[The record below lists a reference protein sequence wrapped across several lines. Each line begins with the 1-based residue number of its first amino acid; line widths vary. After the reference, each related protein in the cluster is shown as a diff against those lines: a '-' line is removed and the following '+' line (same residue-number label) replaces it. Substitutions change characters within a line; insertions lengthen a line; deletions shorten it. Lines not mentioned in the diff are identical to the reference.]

1 MKKVNKTNLILEY
14 LKEGNTLT
22 PLEANI
28 KFGTGRLGS
37 IIFGLR
43 KKYEI
48 ETEIIKVKDMWGND
62 CPVTRYS
69 YKGVLNEN

>member
-1 MKKVNKTNLILEY
+1 MKKVNKTRLILEY

-22 PLEANI
+22 QLEATE
-28 KFGTGRLGS
+28 KFGTTRLGS

-48 ETEIIKVKDMWGND
+48 ETEIISAKDRWGD
-62 CPVTRYS
+62 TSPVAK
-69 YKGVLNEN
+69 YKFIGEKNG